1 MKKLQTKLAYS
12 ILAAWT
18 FTFIISLFPSCEI
31 GLGGAVDTQPPSL
44 TITNPKV
51 DSVIRD
57 QFLIAGTWTDD
68 GNIAS
73 VKATLIRTDGKGKP
87 VEIDGSFTQDERQGG
102 NWKVLVDYKAKKL
115 IDGTY
120 QASIA
125 IKDKS
130 GRVTTQN
137 TTFTI
142 DNTAPVL
149 VLSRPS
155 IKDGQ
160 SGFDSYGRSFT
171 LEGKAAD
178 DNDISHI
185 EVNIYENADSTEPMK
200 TIGLDNIPLTIEQDV
215 AVYDAAEANDY
226 AEIYGHTDENGII
239 QEIGDTEQRYC
250 TITIYDG
257 AERFPVDGSA
267 QTEADKKGNS
277 SNVYYMNSE
286 ITTLLQGKYKITD
299 LYHIMNGNYGTDA
312 GRAAAAENVIAL
324 LEPYKVSKS
333 KFSINPANNPR
344 FLVSSLNVKESDKT
358 LENVDYQFTAGN
370 RYIEVEIRPGLD
382 GYPIN
387 PDTVGV
393 YLLECDENGVV
404 QDPDNKIWLIK
415 TGAEYHKTQDEAEAA
430 GQTLENEAGIYS
442 VTGSTYKFKTSKLIN
457 KSNYDVKIGAFYL
470 VKVDGHDSQNEESG
484 KIIENG
490 TYGFKLVSNEEKI
503 ELSAEGVPEYLPID
517 ENVWKDNDNPI
528 TFSATLSWE
537 KGEVPF
543 DVYRANETKQFVKI
557 ATVNSAAVNNKW
569 QFVDEFDYDS
579 LIGIAAAGE
588 TFPKQLNYIL
598 KNSVGDELSTTARIT
613 LKYDSEKP
621 KISNIQI
628 SNSYEKKIK
637 DVNNQDKYIY
647 YVRNEVGNL
656 CEISGTATDKNGIK
670 TIILKI
676 PGLDDEEHE
685 GGDGH
690 FTFEDIDFHTLSGSV
705 TASIIAYDN
714 AGNSVEYPIE
724 FIFDTTGPVATHEID
739 DKIKDLYFRIGSSNN
754 DDISKDTSE
763 TKYGIKWNNDDDN
776 NKIDEDVGSKYSNGA
791 YGNDSTIQ
799 IRGKFTDAGSGVKRI
814 YYQVRST
821 ETPYTDENALKNLAK
836 EIKDDTEKTK
846 SFSLLE
852 TPETKRVFYNST
864 ETTNGYDGTV
874 GGRIEEPVTQLI
886 QIDVNPDKPTKK
898 FYKNV
903 ETNYKNSLTG
913 FNEGNNYLILVAEDN
928 VGNLSVDV
936 ARNVPYKDNNGD
948 DQIGT
953 FVNYTL
959 NVDTVV
965 PDISTNSTD
974 IRFTNQQGIVE
985 LSGTVNDI
993 GAGLRSLDFYLNND
1007 KLAVYSGEDD
1017 DKPPLIQGTQDID
1030 YSNLTK
1036 CIVSITTTSGKS
1048 KGPNGEDRYNDW
1060 NIIIPASLFTD
1071 AGKTY
1076 SVYAVA
1082 KDNAGTGNEKK
1093 ESVGTVKVD
1102 GTGPTVTVTSPT
1114 SGSSVNKTIVISG
1127 NVSDGNGAGIDKTS
1141 EKAPKLYW
1149 TTSATAKVSNPDP
1162 EDLADTAYEGWV
1174 EIALSTEQKPTALT
1188 AKTWNTD
1195 KSEWS
1200 YTIDTEKL
1208 KEDGASVVSNGTT
1221 AYFTVCATDKSGTG
1235 NAGYAT
1241 PHTLIVDQ
1249 NSDRPVIKFSNLDIT
1264 KPDLTDNK
1272 IWITKE
1278 DLYASVSDDDGEVT
1292 KFRISFD
1299 GTNWEEED
1307 NQGNKY
1313 YTSENGLSYT
1323 IPTNKDGAQTIYFE
1337 VTDAKGKVFVSTEEV
1352 NTVNAPK
1359 LAYKTTEIS
1368 ETVLYSKIDLKEP
1381 AIPCIYYSGEDFST
1395 VTTAA
1400 ALDLLFNSNNKNL
1413 PADLTKWHDLT
1424 NIAEALGGSTKQI
1437 YILVKAKDENGIKS
1451 VSSIFAGN
1459 PVEAIISSKDTT
1471 ENTMAALFMID
1482 ISSIGTTIVE
1492 KKRIDIKAIDNANHN
1507 HTNSIDIEIDNVA
1520 PVVDIDSPSANA
1532 ELYGTAGVA
1541 QNNVT
1546 VRGRTSDSSEV
1557 TKVYLAVTKGENVEP
1572 AASGISAYKDI
1583 TKRSALS
1590 WTVVFNGSQ
1599 TSSDDVY
1606 YTDLF
1611 NTYID
1616 SLYGENTTTSVTQED
1631 LCLWLYAEDKL
1642 GNSGKENPVKLP
1654 LTILTQGD
1662 KPIISITYPTTE
1674 STVGG
1679 VITITGSTSIAINE
1693 VDKIFVQ
1700 IDPNYDHEDPD
1711 YNISNNEFASG
1722 WDTSLQTI
1730 ISAATTAG
1738 KTIEYSIE
1746 EIKNSNND
1754 YILDSGNNRIKGIVA
1769 GGSKQSWNIILNAAS
1784 EFNTDGNRDIAV
1796 RAYAIS
1802 KTNKISEPVTTWFTL
1817 DPDSPTFG
1825 NNEALTIV
1833 QYENNTNGTGNVK
1846 ASKLYT
1852 PGMWIQGKWWLI
1864 GSVEDDAGIDYVKLD
1879 GTSLTSVNLLEPPK
1893 DAQDNPLF
1901 KGYILKIPVGKAL
1914 GTETVYGPN
1923 IKLVTK
1929 ESNGEKT
1936 STTDIKFYY
1945 DNIPPDFECITLKTD
1960 SELGEGETNTL
1971 VQSDG
1976 VCEIKGTLKELGE
1989 QSGFKRIVFYVT
2001 RTSNGNDYITDVMKK
2016 QGTGLENCILLS
2028 GLTSDDDLYWKT
2040 VTGCTA
2046 KNSIEIEVPAASLP
2060 SFARSGG
2067 LCRINE
2073 VIYRIESITDGESN
2087 KKIVTIDS
2095 KIDNG
2100 SVSVDFALAQVI
2112 DNKVSELGITTFF
2125 GDDTHEITNDDDDE
2139 MVESYKESS
2148 GEWTVSINSKNIYD
2162 GVIQIHFVAFDE
2174 AGNKTTQLY
2183 TASVANNAPRIAG
2196 VVFGTDTNGNGTFE
2210 EESEKRFGYNGIYTV
2225 GPKTQKQNITV
2236 NGQAANGTKIS
2247 KLALPNDGTDI
2258 TVIDNTKNSLM
2269 TVKGD
2274 MIVIPEIVGGN
2285 KGLSWTYSVDGVNKS
2300 TSATVL
2306 NNTHSADDSVR
2317 TDNTTIVLDTLTL
2330 LKNTTEDKATVFGF
2344 KIWDHTEGTT
2354 PGTNSNYAELL
2365 LKVNIALRDNEKPTA
2380 GIKPFYWN
2388 SIPVGDNNN
2397 SSIVYENGVA
2407 FGHIELE
2414 NDLPQSGFN
2423 YTGTDGE
2430 EYDLDPKVSGVV
2442 YLEGFAKDNVV
2453 VEKLYLK
2460 FPGLTGFDDFAV
2472 VAHRDRTDSSTKG
2485 QLIKNPNL
2493 SDNGVEFVSADE
2505 EVVEEGDNE
2514 YNVVHWKLKIDTSKL
2529 TTSVATNILVQ
2540 IKAEDRGVA
2549 TLINDDSAYNYQNAK
2564 QSDIPAEF
2572 DIDKNQ
2578 TGYSLDAA
2586 GSVEMSEGRP
2596 TYDSTNQ
2603 TPSYRIDVV
2612 PYIAKVYTSLGA
2624 LKKNNWSVYNRTALG
2639 HYPVA
2644 SDGTIYIYGF
2654 NLGKTGYLPEYG
2666 TTSLA
2671 EPAAGT
2677 EQNAN
2682 YPSGPKSDTNPESEY
2697 AAYSVVTLP
2706 VTNVTS
2712 SGKISLKV
2720 NSVETLNNINNDNAR
2735 GSYTGSVDL
2744 EVYPTGDKTTYSTYY
2759 YNRQPNGD
2767 NNNLLTDDVEVDIW
2781 QINSNVAQA
2790 QGSAY
2795 IAEAIMKINPIS
2807 GMLNFAFNSG
2817 PANYAMANGTTT
2829 SYTTWV
2835 GNLARMTTAGFTVD
2849 EKGETHGITVG
2860 LDTNPSSGS
2869 AGRMQY
2875 ITSKWGVVTAPRD
2888 TAKGTQENYAGTQ
2901 SSRFETI
2908 GAPKGTYNGVY
2919 YSDWLFMED
2928 RFASPSLATAIHK
2941 DDSDVEHTYVFLAYY
2956 DDLNNDIRF
2965 RYGDL
2970 NETTSHTIGRTFGGF
2985 VDQSVYGYTGSADG
2999 DHKSF
3004 NTNTRLQDFSV
3015 IAASGISGNYLS
3027 IDIIKGS
3034 SVDDDVIVATWYDS
3048 TNDRWYY
3055 AYKKKPCTDN
3065 DLGSGTG
3072 DGYWS
3077 TPKLLA
3083 SNAGEDCHISVDPR
3097 GGVHIAAYDGSEANL
3112 LYAYYANYNDPNPQ
3126 IVTVD
3131 SYAFTGEHLTIDTA
3145 FSTDG
3150 NYVVP
3155 LIGYYMGSA
3164 KKPKIARLDKV
3175 ISASDGS
3182 GTIPA
3187 GVDETDVVTGKWET
3201 AIIPTES
3208 KYSENYSYSH
3218 VNVGVWKD
3226 ATGKIKKSNRPAD
3239 GTTNVDTWTGSNKAV
3254 GDETKGYFWGNGTNN
3269 PVLGYAIRVGT
3280 RGYIE
3285 TAQMK

>member
-1 MKKLQTKLAYS
+1 MKKNNYLAKASVFCLLFLVS
-12 ILAAWT
+12 I
-18 FTFIISLFPSCEI
+18 ISCEI
-31 GLGGAVDTQPPSL
+31 GLGSAVDTQPPSVS
-44 TITNPKV
+44 IDSPKV
-51 DSVIRD
+51 DAVIRD
-57 QFLIAGTWTDD
+57 VFAITGRWSDD
-68 GNIAS
+68 GSIS
-73 VKATLIRTDGKGKP
+73 DVKVTLKRTDGNGN
-87 VEIDGSFTQDERQGG
+87 EITIPGE
-102 NWKVLVDYKAKKL
+102 WLVDEQLKETGTWKAIIDYEKENI

-120 QASIA
+120 QATVS
-125 IKDKS
+125 IKDK
-130 GRVTTQN
+130 GKHETTQS

-149 VLSRPS
+149 VVSRPS

-171 LEGKAAD
+171 LEGKASD
-178 DNDISHI
+178 DNDVSLI
-185 EVNIYENADSTEPMK
+185 EVNVFENADSTTPMK
-200 TIGLDNIPLTIEQDV
+200 TVELRNVPLTIEQDV
-215 AVYDAAEANDY
+215 AVYDAAEANAY
-226 AEIYGHTDENGII
+226 SIIYGHTDENGII
-239 QEIGDTEQRYC
+239 TEIGDTEKRYC
-250 TITIYDG
+250 TVRIYDS
-257 AERFPVDGSA
+257 AERYPVDGST
-267 QTEADKKGNS
+267 QTEEDKKGN
-277 SNVYYMNSE
+277 NTDVYYMNSE
-286 ITTLLQGKYKITD
+286 ITSILQSGIKITD
-299 LYHIMNGNYGTDA
+299 LYHMMNKTYTEDA
-312 GRAAAAENVIAL
+312 GRSVTSQNVL
-324 LEPYKVSKS
+324 TQLDSLKVTKG
-333 KFSINPANNPR
+333 KFSINPSNNPK
-344 FLVSSLNVKESDKT
+344 FIVSSLNDKDPNKT
-358 LENVDYQFTAGN
+358 LDDVDYQFTAGN
-370 RYIEVEIRPGLD
+370 RYIEVEITPGLD
-382 GYPIN
+382 GYPLD
-387 PDTVGV
+387 PDTIGV
-393 YLLECDENGVV
+393 YLQECDENGTVLN
-404 QDPDNKIWLIK
+404 PDNKIWLIK
-415 TGAEYHKTQDEAEAA
+415 TGADYHKTQEEADAA
-430 GQTLENEAGIYS
+430 GQSLENEVGIYS
-442 VTGSTYKFKTSKLIN
+442 VSGSTYKFKTSKLIHKN
-457 KSNYDVKIGAFYL
+457 NYDVKIGSFYL
-470 VKVDGHDSQNEESG
+470 VKVDGNDSQGVESG

-490 TYGFKLVSNEEKI
+490 KYGFKLVSNEEKI
-503 ELSAEGVPEYLPID
+503 ELSVEGVPEYLPIEED
-517 ENVWKDNDNPI
+517 VWKDTDNPI
-528 TFSATLSWE
+528 TFTATLSWE

-543 DVYRANETKQFVKI
+543 DVYRSNETKQFVKI
-557 ATVNSAAVNNKW
+557 QTVNSTAVNNKW
-569 QFVDEFDYDS
+569 QYVDEFDYDA
-579 LIGIAAAGE
+579 LTAIAATGE

-598 KNSVGDELSTTARIT
+598 KNSSGDEISTTARIT

-621 KISNIQI
+621 NISNVQI

-637 DVNNQDKYIY
+637 DANNQDKYVY
-647 YVRNEVGNL
+647 YVRNEANNK
-656 CEISGTATDKNGIK
+656 CEISGTATDKNGIEK
-670 TIILKI
+670 IILKI
-676 PGLDDEEHE
+676 PGLNDVQKE

-690 FTFEDIDFHTLSGSV
+690 FTFSNIDFSSLSGSV
-705 TASIIAYDN
+705 VATILAYDN
-714 AGNSVEYPIE
+714 AGNSFEKKIE
-724 FIFDTTGPVATHEID
+724 FRFDTTGPVATHEID
-739 DKIKDLYFRIGSSNN
+739 DKIKDLYFRIGSANN
-754 DDISKDTSE
+754 DDISKDTSFA
-763 TKYGIKWNNDDDN
+763 KYGIKWNDDDQT

-791 YGNDSTIQ
+791 YGNDNTIQ
-799 IRGKFTDAGSGVKRI
+799 IRGNFTDAGSGVKKI

-821 ETPYTDENALKNLAK
+821 ETQYTNENDLKALAK
-836 EIKDDTEKTK
+836 EIVEDTEHTK

-852 TPETKRVFYNST
+852 SSETKRVFYNSIVT
-864 ETTNGYDGTV
+864 VSGNNVTYDGTV
-874 GGRIEEPVTQLI
+874 GGRITGTVTQLI
-886 QIDVNPDKPTKK
+886 QKDVTPNKPTKK

-903 ETNYKNSLTG
+903 ETNYKNSLSG
-913 FNEGNNYLILVAEDN
+913 FKEGSNYLILVAEDN

-936 ARNVPYKDNNGD
+936 VRNVPYKDGNGN

-953 FVNYTL
+953 FVNYSL

-974 IRFTNQQGIVE
+974 IIFTNQDGIIE
-985 LSGTVNDI
+985 LSGKVNDE

-1007 KLAVYSGEDD
+1007 KLDVYSGEDD
-1017 DKPPLIQGTQDID
+1017 DNPPLIQGTQNID
-1030 YSNLTK
+1030 YSNLAK
-1036 CIVSITTTSGKS
+1036 CIVSITTTAGKS
-1048 KGPNGEDRYNDW
+1048 KGPNGEERYNDW
-1060 NIIIPASLFTD
+1060 NIIIPASLFTASD
-1071 AGKTY
+1071 KTY
-1076 SVYAVA
+1076 TVYAVA

-1102 GTGPTVTVTSPT
+1102 NNGPTVNITSPA
-1114 SGSSVNKTIVISG
+1114 SGASVNKSIIISG
-1127 NVSDGNGAGIDKTS
+1127 NATDGNGAGI
-1141 EKAPKLYW
+1141 KASAEPKLYW
-1149 TTSATAKVSNPDP
+1149 TTLATAIASEPDP
-1162 EDLADTAYEGWV
+1162 DDLADKADEGWV
-1174 EIALSTEQKPTALT
+1174 ELELSSEQTPTALT
-1188 AKTWNTD
+1188 AKTWLN
-1195 KSEWS
+1195 SEWS

-1208 KEDGASVVSNGTT
+1208 KGDGTNVVTNGTT

-1235 NAGYAT
+1235 NVDYAT

-1249 NSDRPVIKFSNLDIT
+1249 NSDRPIIKFSNLDIT
-1264 KPDLTDNK
+1264 KRDSTDNK

-1323 IPTNKDGAQTIYFE
+1323 IPTNKDGAQTVYFE
-1337 VTDAKGKVFVSTEEV
+1337 VTDSKGTKFVSTVSTEEED
-1352 NTVNAPK
+1352 TVKAPK

-1368 ETVLYSKIDLKEP
+1368 ETVLNSKIDLKEP
-1381 AIPCIYYSGEDFST
+1381 SIPCIYFTGEDYSS
-1395 VTTAA
+1395 VTTET
-1400 ALDLLFNSNNKNL
+1400 ALNLLFNSNNTNL

-1424 NIAEALGGSTKQI
+1424 NIAEALGGSTEEI

-1451 VSSIFAGN
+1451 VSSTFAGN
-1459 PVEAIISSKDTT
+1459 AVTAIISSNNTT
-1471 ENTMAALFMID
+1471 ENTMAALFKID
-1482 ISSIGTTIVE
+1482 ISSMGTTLVE
-1492 KKRIDIKAIDNANHN
+1492 KKRVDIKAIDNANHN
-1507 HTNSIDIEIDNVA
+1507 HTSSIDIEIDNVA

-1546 VRGRTSDSSEV
+1546 VRGRTSDASEV
-1557 TKVYLAVTKGENVEP
+1557 TKVYLAVTEGEDVEP
-1572 AASGISAYKDI
+1572 AASGVSAYKDI

-1616 SLYGENTTTSVTQED
+1616 SLYGENTTTSETQKD

-1642 GNSGKENPVKLP
+1642 GNSGKANPKRLP

-1662 KPIISITYPTTE
+1662 KPIVSITYPTKTT
-1674 STVGG
+1674 TVGG

-1700 IDPNYDHEDPD
+1700 IDPNYDHKNPG
-1711 YNISNNEFASG
+1711 YNILNNEFASD
-1722 WDTSLQTI
+1722 WQTSLQSI
-1730 ISAATTAG
+1730 ITAANTAG
-1738 KTIEYSIE
+1738 KTIEYAIE
-1746 EIKNSNND
+1746 EIKYSDNE
-1754 YILDSGNNRIKGIVA
+1754 YVLDSEDNKIKGIVA
-1769 GGSKQSWNIILNAAS
+1769 GGSKQSWNVILNAAS
-1784 EFNTDGNRDIAV
+1784 EFNTEGNRDIAV

-1802 KTNKISEPVTTWFTL
+1802 KSKKISEPITTWFTL

-1825 NNEALTIV
+1825 NNEPLTLV
-1833 QYENNTNGTGNVK
+1833 QYANNTAGTGLVK

-1852 PGMWIQGKWWLI
+1852 PGMWIQGKWWLT

-1879 GTSLTSVNLLEPPK
+1879 GTSLVIDDNLLSPTTDGQGNSK
-1893 DAQDNPLF
+1893 F
-1901 KGYILKIPVGKAL
+1901 KGYMLKIPVGKAI
-1914 GTETVYGPN
+1914 GTETVYGPT

-1929 ESNGEKT
+1929 ESGGEKT
-1936 STTDIKFYY
+1936 STLDVKLYY
-1945 DNIPPDFECITLKTD
+1945 DNIPPEFECTTLKTD
-1960 SELGEGETNTL
+1960 SELGAGETNTL

-1989 QSGFKRIVFYVT
+1989 QSGFKRIAFYVT
-2001 RTSNGNDYITDVMKK
+2001 RTSNGNNYITDVMKK

-2073 VIYRIESITDGESN
+2073 VIYRIESITDGQN
-2087 KKIVTIDS
+2087 GKKIVTIDS

-2125 GDDTHEITNDDDDE
+2125 GDTSQEITNDDDDQ

-2174 AGNKTTQLY
+2174 AGNKTTQSY

-2196 VVFGTDTNGNGTFE
+2196 VVFGTDTNGNGSF

-2225 GPKTQKQNITV
+2225 GHKNQKQNITV

-2258 TVIDNTKNSLM
+2258 KEIDNTKSSLM

-2306 NNTHSADDSVR
+2306 NNTHSADDDVR
-2317 TDNTTIVLDTLTL
+2317 TDNTTIVLDTLTM
-2330 LKNTTEDKATVFGF
+2330 LKNTTDKPTVLGF

-2365 LKVNIALRDNEKPTA
+2365 LKVNIALRDEEKPTA

-2397 SSIVYENGVA
+2397 SSIVYENGIA

-2414 NDLPQSGFN
+2414 NDFPQSGFD
-2423 YTGTDGE
+2423 YAGTDGE

-2472 VAHRDRTDSSTKG
+2472 VAHRDRTNSSTKG
-2485 QLIKNPNL
+2485 LLIKDTNL

-2505 EVVEEGDNE
+2505 EIVQEGDNE

-2529 TTSVATNILVQ
+2529 AKSVATNILVQ
-2540 IKAEDRGVA
+2540 VKAEDRGAA
-2549 TLINDDSAYNYQNAK
+2549 TLADSGSSYDYQNAK

-2654 NLGKTGYLPEYG
+2654 NLGKDGYLPEYG

-2671 EPAAGT
+2671 APAAGS

-2706 VTNVTS
+2706 VTSVTS

-2744 EVYPTGDKTTYSTYY
+2744 EVYPTGDKTSYSTYY

-2767 NNNLLTDDVEVDIW
+2767 NNNLLTDDVELDVW
-2781 QINSNVAQA
+2781 EINSNVAQA
-2790 QGSAY
+2790 QGSAD
-2795 IAEAIMKINPIS
+2795 ITEPIMKINPVS

-2817 PANYAMANGTTT
+2817 PANFAMANGTTT
-2829 SYTTWV
+2829 SYTTWI
-2835 GNLARMTTAGFTVD
+2835 GNIARMTTTGFTVD
-2849 EKGETHGITVG
+2849 EKGVTHGITAG
-2860 LDTNPSSGS
+2860 LDTNPSRGS
-2869 AGRMQY
+2869 AGRLQY
-2875 ITSKWGVVTAPRD
+2875 INSKWGTCTARAP
-2888 TAKGTQENYAGTQ
+2888 TQENYEGKQ
-2901 SSRFETI
+2901 SSRFDTI
-2908 GAPKGTYNGVY
+2908 GAPAGTYNGVT
-2919 YSDWLFMED
+2919 YSDWIFMED

-2941 DDSDVEHTYVFLAYY
+2941 DESNVEHTYVFLAYY
-2956 DDLNNDIRF
+2956 DGLNDQIRF

-2970 NETTSHTIGRTFGGF
+2970 NDTITHNIGRSFGGF
-2985 VDQSVYGYTGSADG
+2985 QDQSILGGKYVNG
-2999 DHKSF
+2999 DDNSHISF
-3004 NTNTRLQDFSV
+3004 DTNKRPQDFSV
-3015 IAASGISGNYLS
+3015 LAASGISGNYLS
-3027 IDIIKGS
+3027 IDIIKGT
-3034 SVDDDVIVATWYDS
+3034 SVDDDVIVATWQDS
-3048 TNDRWYY
+3048 ISEKWYY
-3055 AYKKKPCTDN
+3055 SYKKKPCTDN
-3065 DLGSGTG
+3065 DLGSGSG
-3072 DGYWS
+3072 DGYWRS
-3077 TPKLLA
+3077 PILLA
-3083 SNAGEDCHISVDPR
+3083 SNAGQDCHISVDPR
-3097 GGVHIAAYDGSEANL
+3097 GGVHLAAYDGSEANL
-3112 LYAYYANYNDPNPQ
+3112 LYAYFANYTDSTPQ

-3131 SYAFTGEHLTIDTA
+3131 SYAFTGEHLTLDTA
-3145 FSTDG
+3145 ISSDG

-3155 LIGYYMGSA
+3155 LIGYYMSSA

-3175 ISASDGS
+3175 ISATNGS
-3182 GTIPA
+3182 GTIPS
-3187 GVDETDVVTGKWET
+3187 GVDDNDACTGKWET
-3201 AIIPTES
+3201 AIIPTDS
-3208 KYSENYSYSH
+3208 KYSDNYAYSH

-3226 ATGKIKKSNRPAD
+3226 AAGKIKISTQPEE
-3239 GTTNVDTWTGSNKAV
+3239 GTTDVNTWIGDNKKV
-3254 GDETKGYFWGNGTNN
+3254 SDETKGYFWGNGTDN

-3280 RGYIE
+3280 RGFIE